1 MIEHIRDFPKH
12 IQDSLKNIKE
22 DNLNLE
28 DVGKVV
34 IAGMGGS
41 AIAGLILKDLFPE
54 MEIVVER
61 NYFPNTSIDEY
72 TLVIVCSYSG
82 NTEETLSYYD
92 YAVRLTEHAI
102 VLTTGGELLE
112 KAKSDNIKF
121 HLLPKGY
128 PPRSALGF
136 SLNEPNILIDSFNK
150 V

>member
-1 MIEHIRDFPKH
+1 MIEHIQNFPKH

-28 DVGKVV
+28 EVSKVV

-54 MEIVVER
+54 IEIVVER
-61 NYFPNTSIDEY
+61 NYFPNTTIDEY
-72 TLVIVCSYSG
+72 TLVILCSYSG

-92 YAVRLTEHAI
+92 YSVRSVSYTHLT
-102 VLTTGGELLE
+102 
-112 KAKSDNIKF
+112 
-121 HLLPKGY
+121 LPTIY
-128 PPRSALGF
+128 S
-136 SLNEPNILIDSFNK
+136 